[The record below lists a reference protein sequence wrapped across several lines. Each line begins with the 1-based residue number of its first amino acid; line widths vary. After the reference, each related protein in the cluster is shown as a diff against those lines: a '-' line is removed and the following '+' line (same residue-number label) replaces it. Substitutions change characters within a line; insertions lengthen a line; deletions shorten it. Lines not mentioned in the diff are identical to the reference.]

1 MKLAVFDFD
10 STLMDGETIE
20 FLAEE
25 MGVSEEVA
33 KVTKKAMEGELDF
46 YESLKTRV
54 KLLEGMSKNRAIE
67 ICQNLPLIT
76 GAKETISTLK
86 NNGYKVVC
94 FSGGF
99 KFATEYFRDILGL
112 DGEFSNTLH
121 SKNDT
126 LTGEVGGEMMFDFSK
141 GKMLLTLQRLL
152 GATKEETL
160 VVGDGA
166 NDASMFVYADKKV
179 AFCAKEILKK
189 QANIIIDK
197 KDLKEILQYL

>member
-25 MGVSEEVA
+25 MGVSQEVA

-54 KLLEGMSKNRAIE
+54 KLLEGMPKDRAIE
-67 ICQNLPLIT
+67 ICQNLPLIP
-76 GAKETISTLK
+76 GAKETISALK

-112 DGEFSNTLH
+112 DGEFSNILH

-152 GATKEETL
+152 GVGKQDTL
-160 VVGDGA
+160 AVGDGA
-166 NDASMFVYADKKV
+166 NDASMFAYADKKI

>member
-25 MGVSEEVA
+25 MGVAQEVT
-33 KVTKKAMEGELDF
+33 KVTKKAMDGELDF

-54 KLLEGMSKNRAIE
+54 KLLEGMPKNRAIE

-152 GATKEETL
+152 GVTKENTL

>member
-25 MGVSEEVA
+25 MGVSQEVA

-54 KLLEGMSKNRAIE
+54 KLLEGMPKNRAIE

>member
-25 MGVSEEVA
+25 MGVSQEVA

-54 KLLEGMSKNRAIE
+54 KLLEGMPKDRAIE
-67 ICQNLPLIT
+67 ICQNLPLIP
-76 GAKETISTLK
+76 GAKETISALK

-112 DGEFSNTLH
+112 DGEFSNILH

-152 GATKEETL
+152 GVAKQDTL
-160 VVGDGA
+160 AVGDGA
-166 NDASMFVYADKKV
+166 NDASMFGYADKKV

>member
-99 KFATEYFRDILGL
+99 KFATEYFRDVLGL

>member
-20 FLAEE
+20 FLAQE

-33 KVTKKAMEGELDF
+33 QVTKKAMEGELDF

-54 KLLEGMSKNRAIE
+54 KLLKGMPQDRAIE
-67 ICQNLPLIT
+67 ICQNLPLIP

-99 KFATEYFRDILGL
+99 KFATEYFRDVLAL

-121 SKNDT
+121 CKNKK
-126 LTGEVGGEMMFDFSK
+126 LTGEVDGEMMFDFSK
-141 GKMLLTLQRLL
+141 GKMLLSLQRLL
-152 GATKEETL
+152 GVTKKDTL

-166 NDASMFVYADKKV
+166 NDASMFAYADKKV

-189 QANIIIDK
+189 QANIIIEK
-197 KDLKEILQYL
+197 KNLKEILLYL

>member
-25 MGVSEEVA
+25 MGVSQEVA

-54 KLLEGMSKNRAIE
+54 KLLEGMPKDRAIE
-67 ICQNLPLIT
+67 ICQNLPLIP
-76 GAKETISTLK
+76 GAKETISALK

-112 DGEFSNTLH
+112 DGEFSNILH

-152 GATKEETL
+152 GVGKQDTL
-160 VVGDGA
+160 AVGDGA
-166 NDASMFVYADKKV
+166 NDASMFAYADKKV

>member
-25 MGVSEEVA
+25 MGVSQEVA

-54 KLLEGMSKNRAIE
+54 KLLEGMPKNRAIE

-99 KFATEYFRDILGL
+99 KFATEYFRDVLGL

>member
-25 MGVSEEVA
+25 MGVGQEIA

-54 KLLEGMSKNRAIE
+54 KLLEGMPKNRAIE

-152 GATKEETL
+152 GVAKENTL

>member
-25 MGVSEEVA
+25 MGVAQEVA
-33 KVTKKAMEGELDF
+33 KVTKKAMDGELDF

-54 KLLEGMSKNRAIE
+54 KLLEGMPKNRAIE

-152 GATKEETL
+152 GVAKENTL